1 MYPSYAA
8 VELEGVRLGCRRVVT
23 KGKRAEGRVFVSFEV
38 IGSIPISGTTITIVE
53 LDVKRSN
60 PTPGWRREKRARLIT

>member
-1 MYPSYAA
+1 MSSWTLNAETY
-8 VELEGVRLGCRRVVT
+8 CRGGAD
-23 KGKRAEGRVFVSFEV
+23 GKRAEGRVFVSFEV

-60 PTPGWRREKRARLIT
+60 PTPVWRREKRARLIT